1 MPLLAEGGHAEDDD
15 QRRRA
20 DLLQHRQV
28 WPGNLASLHEFQGF
42 ASRERMCGKDWP
54 ARLQVRASMFLDLQ
68 GRCMRHTPA
77 SLSPDHDS
85 MIGS

>member
-1 MPLLAEGGHAEDDD
+1 
-15 QRRRA
+15 
-20 DLLQHRQV
+20 
-28 WPGNLASLHEFQGF
+28 
-42 ASRERMCGKDWP
+42 MCGKDWP